1 MKRFGTAVLASL
13 LIAAYIPA
21 GLTAAGAAS
30 EDTGTAGQATTTN
43 EELTGFRVG
52 RKTVA
57 GTKVAPFNS
66 SNIEVFVP
74 DGPPLDHF
82 QSLTGPAAGIFVS
95 FNVGGPVQIQPELF
109 YSRRGSRIQEG
120 EDQTVYKLDYLE
132 VPLLL
137 KLVPLTGAV
146 SPFLLSGAYGSLLL
160 NARGVMTVE
169 GRSVSEDMKG
179 FFKGSDYGLVFG
191 GGFQLLAGRILL
203 LVESRY
209 TVGLANIA
217 KEIEEGSVNNKGLA
231 VLFGVGF

>member
-13 LIAAYIPA
+13 LITAYIPA

-30 EDTGTAGQATTTN
+30 EDTGISGQATTTN

-57 GTKVAPFNS
+57 GTKVASFHS
-66 SNIEVFVP
+66 SNIEVFVA

-82 QSLTGPAAGIFVS
+82 QSLTGPAVGVFVS
-95 FNVGGPVQIQPELF
+95 CNVGGPVQIQPELF
-109 YSRRGSRIQEG
+109 YSRRGSRIEEG
-120 EDQTVYKLDYLE
+120 ENRTVYKLDYLE
-132 VPLLL
+132 APLLL
-137 KLVPLTGAV
+137 KMVPLSGPF

-160 NARGVMTVE
+160 KARSVMTVE

-179 FFKGSDYGLVFG
+179 YFKSSDYGLVFG

-217 KEIEEGSVNNKGLA
+217 RDIGEGSVNNKGLT